1 MMKAQYKRNQRKLI
15 RQGGT
20 FMISLPKDYLIYLGW
35 KPGDKILV
43 ERIENTVT
51 LNKFDEE
58 PKIYSI
64 GYEGKTMN
72 EFINLLEDNKIVE
85 LVDVRNNAFSW
96 KKGFSKKW
104 LSESLADS
112 NIHYINLPKLGAPP
126 TIRIEIKENQNPDK
140 FFSDYSRWLKLND
153 PDLNFLDILA
163 RQRTSAMM
171 CVEANFKNCHRKI
184 LGERLEDR
192 GYEVIQL

>member
-1 MMKAQYKRNQRKLI
+1 
-15 RQGGT
+15 
-20 FMISLPKDYLIYLGW
+20 MISLPKDYLIYLGW

-96 KKGFSKKW
+96 KKGFSKKC

-112 NIHYINLPKLGAPP
+112 NIHYINLSKLGAPP
-126 TIRIEIKENQNPDK
+126 TIRVEIKENQNPDK

-153 PDLNFLDILA
+153 PDLNILDILA